1 MTVLGYKT
9 FHMKEC
15 LREGGVLHMEIL
27 AEAIRAQYS
36 PFSGVERYSRPDFDK
51 WLAEYDV

>member
-27 AEAIRAQYS
+27 AEAIRAQDS
-36 PFSGVERYSRPDFDK
+36 PLSGVERYSRPDFDK